1 MTQALLSLTKV
12 KFPLYLHLH
21 HPLHHHQDNLQA
33 QRGLPTKTDPIIVIK
48 ENIRTSVIHNCIV
61 HDVTKSIA
69 ISTLVQK
76 VLNKM
81 MQNKNKSFM
90 KENYIIWEMFKW
102 INPNWG
108 FIYPTGNI
116 SSWNLSKAKNLHDFA
131 KCHCSSMCKDIV
143 YFYWAQLTALSNL
156 EALQKQMQNG
166 LQFEFLNHD
175 TFEYSLSSQKLKCVV
190 MKNFL
195 NNIIEWCV
203 QATKFK

>member
-1 MTQALLSLTKV
+1 
-12 KFPLYLHLH
+12 
-21 HPLHHHQDNLQA
+21 
-33 QRGLPTKTDPIIVIK
+33 
-48 ENIRTSVIHNCIV
+48 
-61 HDVTKSIA
+61 
-69 ISTLVQK
+69 
-76 VLNKM
+76 
-81 MQNKNKSFM
+81 
-90 KENYIIWEMFKW
+90 
-102 INPNWG
+102 
-108 FIYPTGNI
+108 
-116 SSWNLSKAKNLHDFA
+116 
-131 KCHCSSMCKDIV
+131 MCKDIV